1 MAPIALYPDPLL
13 VAVLQASVVPVDV
26 IAAAQ
31 FLDAYETDKS
41 LQPDPTWDPAVIG
54 LLGFP
59 TVLRAMAANMDWVE
73 AAGDAVLKNLAGVQ
87 QSVQQD
93 RAEFYAAGVLK
104 SDDKQNVIVEAD
116 LIRIEPVDPEVIY
129 LPFYDS
135 AALVEAI
142 RAGDA
147 GLAAQPAPMATAD
160 ADEPADTAAQA
171 ETAARAA
178 SDAAAAAQR
187 AATEAQAAAEQSA
200 SSASQAAQ
208 AVEAAPQPAEVAAAP
223 VVEPAPTTYAAAPAP
238 YAAPVT
244 YAPPVSYADSS
255 WSGSTWSTVGTFAGG
270 ALVGGLLGYA
280 LGDDDDNG
288 DNDGWWDD
296 DDDINIDEDD
306 LDNYLDDRAQE
317 REDARD
323 DWQGFAEEARE
334 DRQTAASERQGTRQE
349 GSADRQESRTAS
361 QQQRQ
366 EAGAGRRDERA
377 ATQDQRRQDSQGAR
391 EDRQASRDTSRD
403 DRQTS
408 RGETLSQQRTKD
420 AQARLDQRAQKPRQ
434 PLSAREA
441 TRAPSPVGATTR
453 SAQTAKRTP
462 QLDTTGAGR
471 KASGVQATQ
480 PRQQAKVGSR
490 ATKPSSAIGGPQRGQ
505 TAKKEQARGATSRQQ
520 AAQRPAPQRQATR
533 ASAPSRQAARSSGPS
548 RQASRPAQRKAVKPS
563 GGNRAS
569 AQGNR
574 GKRSRGR

>member
-1 MAPIALYPDPLL
+1 MRQVLALAVLLAGGAQSWAQQAAEPAPVAAPTAAAGTSAAADTAETDPAVDLDVLMAPIALYPDPLL

-41 LQPDPTWDPAVIG
+41 LQPDPNWDPAVIG

-73 AAGDAVLKNLAGVQ
+73 DAGDAVLENLAGVQ

-116 LIRIEPVDPEVIY
+116 VIRIEPVDPEVIY
-129 LPFYDS
+129 LPVYDS

-147 GLAAQPAPMATAD
+147 SLAAQPAPTATAD
-160 ADEPADTAAQA
+160 AGEPADTAAQA
-171 ETAARAA
+171 EAAAQAA
-178 SDAAAAAQR
+178 KDAAAASQQ
-187 AATEAQAAAEQSA
+187 AATQAQAAAEQSA

-208 AVEAAPQPAEVAAAP
+208 SVEAAPQPAEVAAAP

-280 LGDDDDNG
+280 LGDDDDDG

-306 LDNYLDDRAQE
+306 LDNYLDDRARE

-334 DRQTAASERQGTRQE
+334 DRQTAASERQGQRQE
-349 GSADRQESRTAS
+349 GSAGRQESRTAN

-366 EAGAGRRDERA
+366 ESRTPASSSGRRRG
-377 ATQDQRRQDSQGAR
+377 RGAR
-391 EDRQASRDTSRD
+391 TSVPQPR
-403 DRQTS
+403 S
-408 RGETLSQQRTKD
+408 SVGRT
-420 AQARLDQRAQKPRQ
+420 P
-434 PLSAREA
+434 
-441 TRAPSPVGATTR
+441 RAPARTGRLRGTRRATIAR
-453 SAQTAKRTP
+453 R
-462 QLDTTGAGR
+462 
-471 KASGVQATQ
+471 
-480 PRQQAKVGSR
+480 R
-490 ATKPSSAIGGPQRGQ
+490 ATKR
-505 TAKKEQARGATSRQQ
+505 
-520 AAQRPAPQRQATR
+520 
-533 ASAPSRQAARSSGPS
+533 
-548 RQASRPAQRKAVKPS
+548 
-563 GGNRAS
+563 
-569 AQGNR
+569 
-574 GKRSRGR
+574 